1 MNSAR
6 LLTAAAFVGLLVFY
20 LLNSGEMT
28 DEANWG
34 SVAFLGIL
42 GFLFIRMGSKKIPAN
57 VIASQTI
64 QVVSESEDIEMAEED
79 SLDIPQAVTSE
90 DSQTLADRKRAKVEA
105 AKAAAAQAMAENE
118 ITIIEESPLVEV
130 QVEVDDVHVADEFV
144 VEVSAD
150 SIEDADILKTVGE
163 RREHHDRIR
172 SRIEERRRTQLAEI
186 RASTASMLEDSDENE
201 DLVALLQQ
209 PNHNNTVLV
218 HPQEAVPGKV
228 YGATFVRI
236 DESRILRLRIPMD
249 EGFEAVE
256 KEEKQELPPLPAL
269 DGALPLPQIDGLPPL
284 PLPNASSA
292 LAALKDD
299 MDE

>member
-6 LLTAAAFVGLLVFY
+6 LLTAAAFLGLLVFY

-34 SVAFLGIL
+34 SVAFLGFL
-42 GFLFIRMGSKKIPAN
+42 GFIFIRMGSKKIPSQ
-57 VIASQTI
+57 VITNQIIQTVDEDE
-64 QVVSESEDIEMAEED
+64 QVGVIEEETA
-79 SLDIPQAVTSE
+79 DIPQVVTSE
-90 DSQTLADRKRAKVEA
+90 DNQTLADRKRAKVEA

-130 QVEVDDVHVADEFV
+130 QVEVDDVHVADEYV

-186 RASTASMLEDSDENE
+186 RASTATMLEDNDDGE

-236 DESRILRLRIPMD
+236 DQNRILRLRVPMD

-256 KEEKQELPPLPAL
+256 KEEKAELPPLPA
-269 DGALPLPQIDGLPPL
+269 
-284 PLPNASSA
+284 
-292 LAALKDD
+292 
-299 MDE
+299 